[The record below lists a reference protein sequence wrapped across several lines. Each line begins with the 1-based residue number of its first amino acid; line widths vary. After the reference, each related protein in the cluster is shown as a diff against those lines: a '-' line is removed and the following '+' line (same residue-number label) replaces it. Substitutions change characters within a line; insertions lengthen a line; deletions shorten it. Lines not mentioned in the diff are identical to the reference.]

1 MAMKDITSL
10 AHLIEEL
17 DGCTAKEAVHLVK
30 YLNLDPAEFSSL
42 SFWSKEHYTRNCV
55 ARNEHY
61 ELLLLCWEPHQ
72 ATPVHCHGEQECWVY
87 GVQGNIEEVRY
98 QPRNGKKLEEVSRGK
113 LGKNDLAYMVDEMG
127 YHTLE
132 NLDDTR
138 SMTLHLYM
146 DPIEKCRIFDL
157 KTGDYVWKELH
168 YYSLEGQLLE
178 TA

>member
-1 MAMKDITSL
+1 MKQITSL

-17 DGCTAKEAVHLVK
+17 EGCTAKEAVHLVK
-30 YLNLDPAEFSSL
+30 YLNLDPAEFASSA
-42 SFWSKEHYTRNCV
+42 FWCEDHYTRNCV
-55 ARNEHY
+55 ARNDHF

-72 ATPVHCHGEQECWVY
+72 ITPVHCHGGQECWVY
-87 GVQGNIEEVRY
+87 GVQGKIEEVRY
-98 QPRNGKKLEEVSRGK
+98 QANSKKELEEVSRET
-113 LGKNDLAYMVDEMG
+113 LGKNGLSYMVDDMG

-146 DPIEKCRIFDL
+146 DPIEQCRIFDL
-157 KTGDYVWKELH
+157 ETGDFVWKELH
-168 YYSLEGQLLE
+168 YYSLKGQLLE